1 MNSDMLHRTT
11 RFFISGFCVLIFGCR
26 SPLNY
31 RIGIYGVPSTNSFPV
46 LAETGFNTVVGSAST
61 GYLDAAQKN
70 GLKVLAAPGSQAGPN
85 FDPLAAQS
93 AVRKFDRHPALWSW
107 YLVDEPDLNQISP
120 DAVREANSTVKKAGA
135 IKPTSLVLYKGSEAL
150 HYANIADITMIDRY
164 PIAWQPLAAF
174 SQHVGMVRL
183 ALGPKKP
190 LMAVIQAFDWSYF
203 PELVPGETNL
213 RAPTFAELRCMT
225 YLALAER
232 ANGLF
237 YYAYDSGGWKMEEQP
252 DSWNN
257 LKKVVKEVRERL
269 PLFEGEPIWWAHEQK
284 FEDGFKG
291 WNEVGQSSIKLSLL
305 RVKKSNQHISAGD
318 YILAVNNMDKMIS
331 ARFTAP
337 PELKSDLDV
346 FEENRMVNISGGWV
360 RDTFEPYAVHIYG
373 PLAVSANATR
383 ETPPSP

>member
-1 MNSDMLHRTT
+1 MLSRTILVL
-11 RFFISGFCVLIFGCR
+11 ISGFFVFVFGCR

-31 RIGIYGVPSTNSFPV
+31 PIGIYGVPTDSLPI
-46 LAETGFNTVVGSAST
+46 LAEAGFNTVVGSAATS
-61 GYLDAAQKN
+61 YLDAAQKN
-70 GLKVLAAPGSQAGPN
+70 GLKVLAAPGSQAGAN
-85 FDPLAAQS
+85 FDSKTARI

-107 YLVDEPDLNQISP
+107 YLVDEPDLNQVSP
-120 DAVREANSTVKKAGA
+120 DAVRQANSIVKKAGA
-135 IKPTSLVLYKGSEAL
+135 TKPTSLVLYKGSEAL

-190 LMAVIQAFDWSYF
+190 LIAVIQAFDWSYF
-203 PELVPGETNL
+203 SELVPGETNL

-237 YYAYDSGGWKMEEQP
+237 YYAYDSGGWKMDGQP

-257 LKKVVKEVRERL
+257 LKEVVKEVNERL
-269 PLFEGEPIWWAHEQK
+269 PFFEAEPIWWAHQRK

-291 WNEVGQSSIKLSLL
+291 WNEVGQSSINLLRL
-305 RVKKSNQHISAGD
+305 RVKRGNQHISAGD
-318 YILAVNNMDKMIS
+318 YILAVNNMDRMIS
-331 ARFTAP
+331 VRFTAP
-337 PELKSDLDV
+337 AELGSDLAV
-346 FEENRMVNISGGWV
+346 FEEERTVNISSGWIKE
-360 RDTFEPYAVHIYG
+360 TFEPYAVHIYG
-373 PLAVSANATR
+373 PLAVLPKAS
-383 ETPPSP
+383 E